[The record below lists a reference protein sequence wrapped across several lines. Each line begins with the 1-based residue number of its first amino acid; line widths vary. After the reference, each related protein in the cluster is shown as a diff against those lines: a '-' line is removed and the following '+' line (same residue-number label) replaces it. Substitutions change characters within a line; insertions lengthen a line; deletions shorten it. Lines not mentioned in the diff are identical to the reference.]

1 MDKKH
6 LKKCS
11 TSLVIMKMQIKTTL
25 RFHLTPVRMVKIKN
39 SSDSKLWQG
48 CGERGTPFHCQ
59 WDFKLVQLLWKS
71 VWQFL
76 RELDIISPEN
86 PAIPL
91 LSIYPKDAPRYNK
104 DTCSIMFIVVFIIIA
119 RSWKESICPSTKE

>member
-1 MDKKH
+1 
-6 LKKCS
+6 
-11 TSLVIMKMQIKTTL
+11 
-25 RFHLTPVRMVKIKN
+25 MVKIKN

-91 LSIYPKDAPRYNK
+91 LGIYPKDSPTCNK
-104 DTCSIMFIVVFIIIA
+104 DTCSTQILVFLSIIIK
-119 RSWKESICPSTKE
+119 SSM